1 MVWTTQYSLTC
12 VILLITFGY
21 HLTATTY
28 IGWVYLTCNLFFC
41 KTTSWS
47 GPLNTV
53 WHASYCSSH
62 LVIFSLLHIK
72 LYNYWQPAF
81 GCILPATCFS
91 VKPPHGLDHSIQ
103 SDMHHTA
110 HHIWLSS
117 HCHNLYWLG
126 YLTCNLFFCK
136 TTSWSGPLNTV
147 WHASY
152 CSSHLVIFSLLH
164 IKLYNYW
171 QPACGCTLPVT
182 YISVKL
188 LHGLD
193 HSIQS
198 DMHHIAHHIWL
209 YSHCYISSYIII
221 GNQHVGVPYL

>member
-1 MVWTTQYSLTC
+1 MWVYLTCNLFFCKTTSWSGPLNTVWHASYCSSHLVIISLLHIKLYNYWQPACGCTLPVTYFSVNHFMVRTTQYSLTC
-12 VILLITFGY
+12 IILLITFGY

-126 YLTCNLFFCK
+126 VSYLQ
-136 TTSWSGPLNTV
+136 
-147 WHASY
+147 
-152 CSSHLVIFSLLH
+152 LVFL
-164 IKLYNYW
+164 
-171 QPACGCTLPVT
+171 
-182 YISVKL
+182 
-188 LHGLD
+188 
-193 HSIQS
+193 
-198 DMHHIAHHIWL
+198 
-209 YSHCYISSYIII
+209 
-221 GNQHVGVPYL
+221 